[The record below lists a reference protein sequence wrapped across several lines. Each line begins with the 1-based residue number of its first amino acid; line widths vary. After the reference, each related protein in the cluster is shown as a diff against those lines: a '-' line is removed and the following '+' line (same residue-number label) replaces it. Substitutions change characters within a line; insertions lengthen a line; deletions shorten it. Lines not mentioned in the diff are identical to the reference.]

1 MLANFFYKLVFFL
14 VSPLVSARIFLGSGC
29 LLTTLSNYSALTG
42 EWSFLEVGSAGECL
56 PQWTC
61 DAPMISGQRMRARI
75 EVIPLEAG
83 YPPLG
88 GFHDTESYM
97 HLPARRCSIH
107 TPRTRWGGKNARC
120 KSLEKSKDNAVLQSP
135 M

>member
-1 MLANFFYKLVFFL
+1 MV
-14 VSPLVSARIFLGSGC
+14 IFGGGGGAYTS
-29 LLTTLSNYSALTG
+29 
-42 EWSFLEVGSAGECL
+42 
-56 PQWTC
+56 QRTC

-75 EVIPLEAG
+75 GVIPLEAG

-107 TPRTRWGGKNARC
+107 TPRTRWGGKNTGC

>member
-1 MLANFFYKLVFFL
+1 MWSIELLKRPTLADANHNARNDHMLVIAVVNRV
-14 VSPLVSARIFLGSGC
+14 G
-29 LLTTLSNYSALTG
+29 LTMTG

-88 GFHDTESYM
+88 GFLDTESYM
-97 HLPARRCSIH
+97 HLPARRYSIH